1 MPAEKEF
8 SMSNALVRLQ
18 QHFVN
23 AIQGREE
30 RGATMVEYALL
41 VGLIALVAIGG
52 VTTFGGDLSTFFS
65 GLSGKI

>member
-8 SMSNALVRLQ
+8 FMSNALVHLQ
-18 QHFVN
+18 QHVVD
-23 AIQGREE
+23 AVQGRKE

-52 VTTFGGDLSTFFS
+52 VTIFGSDLSVFFTS
-65 GLSGKI
+65 LSGKI